1 MSYEYAGRGLNG
13 GPTSDMF
20 PLSAAT
26 ASSSAILITGT
37 TAAAQTT
44 AHTCATSAW
53 DAPYMRVDNVSAA
66 SITVYGNVG
75 SSATTGNRQWVI
87 AAGAFVVA
95 YSYDVPMSGSGIFGF
110 WATATT
116 GIYVTGNVS
125 RFFTASSA
133 P

>member
-13 GPTSDMF
+13 APTTEMF
-20 PLSAAT
+20 PLSGAT
-26 ASSSAILITGT
+26 ASSAAILITGT

-44 AHTCATSAW
+44 AHTCDPNAG

-66 SITVYGNVG
+66 AITVYGNIG
-75 SSATTGNRQWVI
+75 STATTGNRQWTI
-87 AAGAFVVA
+87 SAGAFVVA
-95 YSYDVPMSGSGIFGF
+95 YSYEVPMSGSGIFGF
-110 WATATT
+110 WVTATA
-116 GIYVTGNVS
+116 GIYVSGNVS